1 MASVALLTVTGI
13 LSQAVGFAYRVGLTR
28 LAGAEIMG
36 LYQLILPVYS
46 ILLSLTSVGL
56 TTGVS
61 NLSAWYQALGDRRAI
76 WQVRGQAIRLFF
88 LLAALPCILLLL
100 FSDAVSVY
108 LLGDARTRLGLMLL
122 VPCLLLTGVEN
133 LQKHYFYGTGRVF
146 PAAMTELAEM
156 VLRAAL
162 VLSLVKGLSPATAEG
177 VVGAIVLGMA
187 LCEIA
192 SAVTQTVLFRHAL
205 GPKSRLTGPG
215 TTSQVLRGKLGRIAA
230 PLGAA
235 ALLGNLISSANAVL
249 IPRLL
254 VSGGMDQNQAVAVYG
269 VTFGMTLPML
279 LLPTAFLSALG
290 LVLTPKLSQCS
301 ALNDRGEIRRQVSRS
316 VGLANLILIPAL
328 ALLAVSGPAIGAAL
342 YADARVGDH
351 LPLLALGVLFSC
363 WQTLCAAILS
373 GVGRQGAAAGIALAA
388 DGVQLALTCLLV
400 SGRGMQGYAFAF
412 TLSAVLGAALSWR
425 VVAREIGLSL
435 PVFPWFTAPVLS
447 ACLAATCGDLMET
460 VLQRSGLSPCAAA
473 LGGLGFGLLLY
484 LAALQALGAG
494 TMAETNDHGEA
505 PPMRQDHEPYMRQAL
520 ALAEEAA
527 AAGEVP
533 VGCVIVDETGQVLGR
548 GRNRRE
554 EDHDP
559 LAHAELLAIQDACR
573 SHGDWRLK
581 HARLYVTLEPCPMC
595 AGGIISARIP
605 EIYYGAKDA
614 GFGACGSILNLFEEN
629 FRHHPKIIGHILEDE
644 CRQVLQDF
652 FAGVRQKDMQT

>member
-88 LLAALPCILLLL
+88 LLAALPCILLLI

-146 PAAMTELAEM
+146 PAAVTELAEM

-388 DGVQLALTCLLV
+388 DGVQLILTCLLV

-460 VLQRSGLSPCAAA
+460 VLLRSGLSPCAAA

-494 TMAETNDHGEA
+494 TKESGL
-505 PPMRQDHEPYMRQAL
+505 PPPASPCH
-520 ALAEEAA
+520 
-527 AAGEVP
+527 P
-533 VGCVIVDETGQVLGR
+533 VKNSVQWQKRTTTG
-548 GRNRRE
+548 
-554 EDHDP
+554 
-559 LAHAELLAIQDACR
+559 
-573 SHGDWRLK
+573 
-581 HARLYVTLEPCPMC
+581 
-595 AGGIISARIP
+595 
-605 EIYYGAKDA
+605 
-614 GFGACGSILNLFEEN
+614 
-629 FRHHPKIIGHILEDE
+629 RHRP
-644 CRQVLQDF
+644 
-652 FAGVRQKDMQT
+652 

>member
-1 MASVALLTVTGI
+1 MASVALLTITGV

-88 LLAALPCILLLL
+88 GLAALPCLLLLL

-146 PAAMTELAEM
+146 PAAVTELAEM
-156 VLRAAL
+156 LLRAAL
-162 VLSLVKGLSPATAEG
+162 VLSLVRGLAPATAEG

-192 SAVTQTVLFRHAL
+192 SAVTQTLLFRRAL
-205 GPKSRLTGPG
+205 GPPEQLPGPG
-215 TTSQVLRGKLGRIAA
+215 AAPTVLRGKLGRIAA

-254 VSGGMDQNQAVAVYG
+254 VAGGMDQNRAVAVYG

-290 LVLTPKLSQCS
+290 LVLTPKLSQC
-301 ALNDRGEIRRQVSRS
+301 AARNNRAEIRRQVSHS

-342 YADARVGDH
+342 YGDARVGDH

-373 GVGRQGAAAGIALAA
+373 GVGRQGAAAGLALAA
-388 DGVQLALTCLLV
+388 DGVQLVLTCLLV
-400 SGRGMQGYAFAF
+400 AGRGMQGYALAF
-412 TLSAVLGAALSWR
+412 TLSAALGAALSWR
-425 VVAREIGLSL
+425 VVARAIELTL
-435 PVFPWFTAPVLS
+435 PVFPWFAAPVLAS
-447 ACLAATCGDLMET
+447 CLAAACGDLMET
-460 VLQRSGLSPCAAA
+460 VLRRSGLAPCPAA

-494 TMAETNDHGEA
+494 TKGGGLPPPA
-505 PPMRQDHEPYMRQAL
+505 PPCQPPQNPLQWQKRT
-520 ALAEEAA
+520 
-527 AAGEVP
+527 
-533 VGCVIVDETGQVLGR
+533 TG
-548 GRNRRE
+548 
-554 EDHDP
+554 
-559 LAHAELLAIQDACR
+559 
-573 SHGDWRLK
+573 
-581 HARLYVTLEPCPMC
+581 
-595 AGGIISARIP
+595 
-605 EIYYGAKDA
+605 
-614 GFGACGSILNLFEEN
+614 
-629 FRHHPKIIGHILEDE
+629 RHRP
-644 CRQVLQDF
+644 
-652 FAGVRQKDMQT
+652 

>member
-88 LLAALPCILLLL
+88 LLAALPCILLLI

-146 PAAMTELAEM
+146 PAAITELAEM
-156 VLRAAL
+156 LLRATL
-162 VLSLVKGLSPATAEG
+162 VLSLVKGLHPATAEG

-192 SAVTQTVLFRHAL
+192 SAVTQTILFRHAL
-205 GPKSRLTGPG
+205 GPQSQLTGPG
-215 TTSQVLRGKLGRIAA
+215 STPEILRGKLGRIAA

-254 VSGGMDQNQAVAVYG
+254 VAGGMDQNQAVAVYG
-269 VTFGMTLPML
+269 VTFGMTIPML

-301 ALNDRGEIRRQVSRS
+301 ALKNRGEIRRQVSRS
-316 VGLANLILIPAL
+316 VGLANLIFIPAL

-342 YADARVGDH
+342 YGDARVGDH

-388 DGVQLALTCLLV
+388 DGVQLVLTCLLV
-400 SGRGMQGYAFAF
+400 SGRGMQGYAIAF
-412 TLSAVLGAALSWR
+412 TVSAILGAALSWR
-425 VVAREIGLSL
+425 VVSQEIGLSI

-447 ACLAATCGDLMET
+447 ACLAAACGDLMET
-460 VLQRSGLSPCAAA
+460 VLLRSSLAPCPAA

-494 TMAETNDHGEA
+494 TKGSNL
-505 PPMRQDHEPYMRQAL
+505 PPPASPCHPAKN
-520 ALAEEAA
+520 
-527 AAGEVP
+527 P
-533 VGCVIVDETGQVLGR
+533 VQWHQHTTTG
-548 GRNRRE
+548 
-554 EDHDP
+554 
-559 LAHAELLAIQDACR
+559 
-573 SHGDWRLK
+573 
-581 HARLYVTLEPCPMC
+581 
-595 AGGIISARIP
+595 
-605 EIYYGAKDA
+605 
-614 GFGACGSILNLFEEN
+614 
-629 FRHHPKIIGHILEDE
+629 RHRP
-644 CRQVLQDF
+644 
-652 FAGVRQKDMQT
+652 

>member
-1 MASVALLTVTGI
+1 M
-13 LSQAVGFAYRVGLTR
+13 
-28 LAGAEIMG
+28 
-36 LYQLILPVYS
+36 
-46 ILLSLTSVGL
+46 
-56 TTGVS
+56 
-61 NLSAWYQALGDRRAI
+61 
-76 WQVRGQAIRLFF
+76 
-88 LLAALPCILLLL
+88 
-100 FSDAVSVY
+100 
-108 LLGDARTRLGLMLL
+108 
-122 VPCLLLTGVEN
+122 
-133 LQKHYFYGTGRVF
+133 
-146 PAAMTELAEM
+146 
-156 VLRAAL
+156 
-162 VLSLVKGLSPATAEG
+162 
-177 VVGAIVLGMA
+177 VGAIVLGMA

-388 DGVQLALTCLLV
+388 DGVQLILTCLLV

-494 TMAETNDHGEA
+494 TKESGL
-505 PPMRQDHEPYMRQAL
+505 PPPASPCH
-520 ALAEEAA
+520 
-527 AAGEVP
+527 P
-533 VGCVIVDETGQVLGR
+533 VKNSVQWQKRTTTG
-548 GRNRRE
+548 
-554 EDHDP
+554 
-559 LAHAELLAIQDACR
+559 
-573 SHGDWRLK
+573 
-581 HARLYVTLEPCPMC
+581 
-595 AGGIISARIP
+595 
-605 EIYYGAKDA
+605 
-614 GFGACGSILNLFEEN
+614 
-629 FRHHPKIIGHILEDE
+629 RHRP
-644 CRQVLQDF
+644 
-652 FAGVRQKDMQT
+652 

>member
-88 LLAALPCILLLL
+88 LLAALPCILLLI

-156 VLRAAL
+156 VLRATL

-205 GPKSRLTGPG
+205 GPQSRLTGPG
-215 TTSQVLRGKLGRIAA
+215 TTPQVLRGKLGRIAA

-388 DGVQLALTCLLV
+388 DGVQLVLTCLLV

-435 PVFPWFTAPVLS
+435 PVFPWFTAPALS

-494 TMAETNDHGEA
+494 TKGSGL
-505 PPMRQDHEPYMRQAL
+505 PPPASPCH
-520 ALAEEAA
+520 
-527 AAGEVP
+527 P
-533 VGCVIVDETGQVLGR
+533 VKNPVQWQKRTTTG
-548 GRNRRE
+548 
-554 EDHDP
+554 
-559 LAHAELLAIQDACR
+559 
-573 SHGDWRLK
+573 
-581 HARLYVTLEPCPMC
+581 
-595 AGGIISARIP
+595 
-605 EIYYGAKDA
+605 
-614 GFGACGSILNLFEEN
+614 
-629 FRHHPKIIGHILEDE
+629 RHRP
-644 CRQVLQDF
+644 
-652 FAGVRQKDMQT
+652 

>member
-88 LLAALPCILLLL
+88 LLAALPCALLLL

-156 VLRAAL
+156 VLRATL

-373 GVGRQGAAAGIALAA
+373 GVGRQGAAAGIALVA
-388 DGVQLALTCLLV
+388 DGVQLVLTCLLV
-400 SGRGMQGYAFAF
+400 SSRGMQGYAFAF

-460 VLQRSGLSPCAAA
+460 VLLRSGLSPCAAA

-494 TMAETNDHGEA
+494 TKESGL
-505 PPMRQDHEPYMRQAL
+505 PPPASPCH
-520 ALAEEAA
+520 
-527 AAGEVP
+527 P
-533 VGCVIVDETGQVLGR
+533 VKNSVQWQKRTTTG
-548 GRNRRE
+548 
-554 EDHDP
+554 
-559 LAHAELLAIQDACR
+559 
-573 SHGDWRLK
+573 
-581 HARLYVTLEPCPMC
+581 
-595 AGGIISARIP
+595 
-605 EIYYGAKDA
+605 
-614 GFGACGSILNLFEEN
+614 
-629 FRHHPKIIGHILEDE
+629 RHRP
-644 CRQVLQDF
+644 
-652 FAGVRQKDMQT
+652 

>member
-88 LLAALPCILLLL
+88 LLAALPCCLLLL

-156 VLRAAL
+156 VLRATL

-301 ALNDRGEIRRQVSRS
+301 ALNDRG
-316 VGLANLILIPAL
+316 
-328 ALLAVSGPAIGAAL
+328 
-342 YADARVGDH
+342 
-351 LPLLALGVLFSC
+351 
-363 WQTLCAAILS
+363 
-373 GVGRQGAAAGIALAA
+373 
-388 DGVQLALTCLLV
+388 
-400 SGRGMQGYAFAF
+400 
-412 TLSAVLGAALSWR
+412 
-425 VVAREIGLSL
+425 
-435 PVFPWFTAPVLS
+435 
-447 ACLAATCGDLMET
+447 
-460 VLQRSGLSPCAAA
+460 
-473 LGGLGFGLLLY
+473 
-484 LAALQALGAG
+484 
-494 TMAETNDHGEA
+494 
-505 PPMRQDHEPYMRQAL
+505 
-520 ALAEEAA
+520 
-527 AAGEVP
+527 
-533 VGCVIVDETGQVLGR
+533 
-548 GRNRRE
+548 
-554 EDHDP
+554 
-559 LAHAELLAIQDACR
+559 
-573 SHGDWRLK
+573 
-581 HARLYVTLEPCPMC
+581 
-595 AGGIISARIP
+595 
-605 EIYYGAKDA
+605 
-614 GFGACGSILNLFEEN
+614 
-629 FRHHPKIIGHILEDE
+629 
-644 CRQVLQDF
+644 
-652 FAGVRQKDMQT
+652 

>member
-1 MASVALLTVTGI
+1 M
-13 LSQAVGFAYRVGLTR
+13 
-28 LAGAEIMG
+28 
-36 LYQLILPVYS
+36 
-46 ILLSLTSVGL
+46 
-56 TTGVS
+56 
-61 NLSAWYQALGDRRAI
+61 
-76 WQVRGQAIRLFF
+76 
-88 LLAALPCILLLL
+88 AALPCILLLL

-388 DGVQLALTCLLV
+388 DGVQLVLTCLLV

-494 TMAETNDHGEA
+494 TKGSGL
-505 PPMRQDHEPYMRQAL
+505 PPPASPCH
-520 ALAEEAA
+520 
-527 AAGEVP
+527 P
-533 VGCVIVDETGQVLGR
+533 VKNSVQWQKRTTTG
-548 GRNRRE
+548 
-554 EDHDP
+554 
-559 LAHAELLAIQDACR
+559 
-573 SHGDWRLK
+573 
-581 HARLYVTLEPCPMC
+581 
-595 AGGIISARIP
+595 
-605 EIYYGAKDA
+605 
-614 GFGACGSILNLFEEN
+614 
-629 FRHHPKIIGHILEDE
+629 RHRP
-644 CRQVLQDF
+644 
-652 FAGVRQKDMQT
+652 

>member
-1 MASVALLTVTGI
+1 MAKFYGGKFPGEKMATLLFIFISFVSYIAEGKGDEYLMANVALLTITGM
-13 LSQAVGFAYRVGLTR
+13 LSQAVGFVYRVGLTR

-88 LLAALPCILLLL
+88 LLAALPCILLLI

-146 PAAMTELAEM
+146 PAAITELAEM
-156 VLRAAL
+156 LLRATL
-162 VLSLVKGLSPATAEG
+162 VLSLVKGLHPATAEG

-192 SAVTQTVLFRHAL
+192 SAVTQTILFRHAL
-205 GPKSRLTGPG
+205 GPQSRLTGPG
-215 TTSQVLRGKLGRIAA
+215 STPEILRGKLGRIAA

-254 VSGGMDQNQAVAVYG
+254 VAGGMDQNQAVAVYG
-269 VTFGMTLPML
+269 VTFGMTVPML

-301 ALNDRGEIRRQVSRS
+301 ALGNLGEIRRQVSRS

-342 YADARVGDH
+342 YGDARVGDH

-388 DGVQLALTCLLV
+388 DGVQLVLTCLLV
-400 SGRGMQGYAFAF
+400 SGRGMQGYALAF
-412 TLSAVLGAALSWR
+412 TVSAILGAALSWR
-425 VVAREIGLSL
+425 VVSREIGLSL
-435 PVFPWFTAPVLS
+435 PVFPWFTAPALA
-447 ACLAATCGDLMET
+447 ACLAAACGDLMET
-460 VLQRSGLSPCAAA
+460 VLLRSSLAPCAAA

-494 TMAETNDHGEA
+494 TKGSNL
-505 PPMRQDHEPYMRQAL
+505 PPS
-520 ALAEEAA
+520 
-527 AAGEVP
+527 VP
-533 VGCVIVDETGQVLGR
+533 SCHPAQNPLQWQKQTTG
-548 GRNRRE
+548 
-554 EDHDP
+554 
-559 LAHAELLAIQDACR
+559 
-573 SHGDWRLK
+573 
-581 HARLYVTLEPCPMC
+581 
-595 AGGIISARIP
+595 
-605 EIYYGAKDA
+605 
-614 GFGACGSILNLFEEN
+614 
-629 FRHHPKIIGHILEDE
+629 RHRP
-644 CRQVLQDF
+644 
-652 FAGVRQKDMQT
+652 

>member
-301 ALNDRGEIRRQVSRS
+301 ALNDQGEIRRQVSRS

-388 DGVQLALTCLLV
+388 DGVQLVLTCLLV

-412 TLSAVLGAALSWR
+412 TLSAVLGAALSWW

-460 VLQRSGLSPCAAA
+460 VLQRSGLSHCAAA

-494 TMAETNDHGEA
+494 TKESGL
-505 PPMRQDHEPYMRQAL
+505 PPPASPCH
-520 ALAEEAA
+520 
-527 AAGEVP
+527 P
-533 VGCVIVDETGQVLGR
+533 VKNSVQWQKRSTTG
-548 GRNRRE
+548 
-554 EDHDP
+554 
-559 LAHAELLAIQDACR
+559 
-573 SHGDWRLK
+573 
-581 HARLYVTLEPCPMC
+581 
-595 AGGIISARIP
+595 
-605 EIYYGAKDA
+605 
-614 GFGACGSILNLFEEN
+614 
-629 FRHHPKIIGHILEDE
+629 RHRP
-644 CRQVLQDF
+644 
-652 FAGVRQKDMQT
+652 